1 MLLNAPPA
9 RDGLLLKSR
18 AMPFDYANLRSRERN
33 LSLCS
38 NLRLV
43 ELLGLFAID
52 GVEIELG
59 SARLTPFRF
68 AIPCLVMHLLS
79 APADDPDLSQ
89 RGRLVAHPLV
99 PNASIRTL
107 ETGPNCV
114 ERMIK

>member
-52 GVEIELG
+52 GVVKPLKQKPQSPRFTPEIL
-59 SARLTPFRF
+59 PDRF
-68 AIPCLVMHLLS
+68 F
-79 APADDPDLSQ
+79 D
-89 RGRLVAHPLV
+89 
-99 PNASIRTL
+99 
-107 ETGPNCV
+107 
-114 ERMIK
+114 